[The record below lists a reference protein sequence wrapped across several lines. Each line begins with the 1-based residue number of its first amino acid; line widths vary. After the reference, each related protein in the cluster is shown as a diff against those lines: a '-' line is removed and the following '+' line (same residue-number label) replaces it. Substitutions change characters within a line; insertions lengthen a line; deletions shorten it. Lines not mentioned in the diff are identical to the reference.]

1 MTIQV
6 NVSSF
11 EELKEFARAILGTKE
26 ELTPQAVAK
35 AAEEVKAPEPVE
47 EAPEVMPETV
57 EGPAPA
63 PAEEEKT
70 YTLTEVRGYLAA
82 LRKAGK
88 KEEVSK
94 LIADMGYEKFT
105 QVPEEKFPE
114 LMRRAEEL

>member
-11 EELKEFARAILGTKE
+11 EELKEFARAVLGTE
-26 ELTPQAVAK
+26 EPTPQVAVK
-35 AAEEVKAPEPVE
+35 AAKEVKAPEPVE

-63 PAEEEKT
+63 EDEKT